1 LVTKRPEVRAAI
13 MNHLT
18 ASAPHFWGSMLNM
31 TPASTPAIPAKAHP
45 MNIQIAKSLF
55 FQNNPAFCQLIWK

>member
-1 LVTKRPEVRAAI
+1 